1 MKRFFSGLI
10 IITCV
15 VLASCK
21 SSRDLHHSMVTF
33 KREDVILVKKD
44 NKVLQIPYK
53 NLKVSELMSVLNVEN
68 QGMADVTAYGFM
80 TAWIAH
86 KYPYEFTFYVPDSSH
101 IINYYISEDSI
112 PDLNNMYVSD
122 LEVKVRSKQ
131 LTLDLLKDTL
141 FID

>member
-1 MKRFFSGLI
+1 
-10 IITCV
+10 
-15 VLASCK
+15 
-21 SSRDLHHSMVTF
+21 MVTF